1 MATMTIYPSSHTF
14 VSNNAQSADYTSI
27 PHPRTNRAFYMA
39 VTNETAWNNL
49 TAPSGRA
56 VYAEGALLRFSRPNA
71 LKYSRITAAT
81 LHLVVEGLHN
91 YQDSQ
96 GWVSDL
102 YDFCYIATYTT
113 AQPLSNISWS
123 NIKTQGTFGEW
134 TSNGRGNRVS
144 SPLTKDIS
152 ITSLYN
158 GDLSASEFTLCVAV
172 GEFGKDPSTYGSNTV
187 QPESCYLEV
196 TYEAGTQPAPTPL
209 YPKDITLV
217 ESATTLFSWQFNSD
231 TEAVQTAA
239 ELQYKN
245 VNDENYTTVSLTQS
259 GYSYV
264 LNQALPVGSYQWR
277 VKATND
283 AGTSSAYSDVAYF
296 NVIGKPAS
304 PIINEPENK
313 TLTRISWNT
322 TNQQSCEI
330 ILADQTGKELYHETL
345 ATSESL
351 YDPNFF
357 LSGQYLFSVRV
368 MNASMMWSD
377 WAQRAFTISASG
389 PTAATV
395 SLANVAGDPAVTLSY
410 TLPDGISAVLMRSQG
425 GAEKVIAHLSQLDA
439 TYRDDTVAANIAY
452 SYWIRTYDEGYTDTT
467 HINTSISFEGA
478 ILNGTDASLN
488 LKTSDEKFLPH
499 SEDIS
504 RDYALLSLS
513 GREYPMI
520 ERGEFTKVEFSRRF
534 QVSGTHKKVLD
545 ALSKEES
552 LFYRDTK
559 ENAFRAALKRVHYDE
574 YMDNGYIA
582 TLEMIRLNDE
592 EVLLNV

>member
-1 MATMTIYPSSHTF
+1 MPTMTIYPSSHTF
-14 VSNNAQSADYTSI
+14 VSNMAKTADYTGATT
-27 PHPRTNRAFYMA
+27 PRTCYWFANA
-39 VTNETAWNNL
+39 TSSESKWQTAGSNNL
-49 TAPSGRA
+49 YCEATI
-56 VYAEGALLRFSRPNA
+56 LRFQRPNA
-71 LKYSRITAAT
+71 LKYSRILSTT
-81 LHLVVEGLHN
+81 LH
-91 YQDSQ
+91 
-96 GWVSDL
+96 WVLDGYMYVNSREDVNISR
-102 YDFCYIATYTT
+102 FSVATYTT
-113 AQPLSNISWS
+113 SNALSAVAWNNFRTGGVLGDWISG
-123 NIKTQGTFGEW
+123 GT
-134 TSNGRGNRVS
+134 TSTPYINTPYSRD
-144 SPLTKDIS
+144 LS

-158 GDLSASEFTLCVAV
+158 GDLSASEFTLVIAAGSPYTNV
-172 GEFGKDPSTYGSNTV
+172 GTQYENKSYIDTS
-187 QPESCYLEV
+187 SCYLTV
-196 TYEAGTQPAPTPL
+196 TYEEGTQPAPTPL
-209 YPKDITLV
+209 YPKDITLI
-217 ESATTLFSWQFNSD
+217 ESESTLFSWQFNSD

-259 GYSYV
+259 GYSYL
-264 LNQALPVGSYQWR
+264 LNQTLPVGSYQWR
-277 VKATND
+277 VKVTND
-283 AGTSSAYSDVAYF
+283 AGTSSTYSDVAYF

-330 ILADQTGKELYHETL
+330 ILTDQTGKELYHETL
-345 ATSESL
+345 ATNETF
-351 YDPNFF
+351 YDPDFF
-357 LSGQYLFSVRV
+357 LSGQYMFSVRV

-377 WAQRAFTISASG
+377 WTQRAFTISAAG
-389 PTAATV
+389 PTAATA
-395 SLANVAGDPAVTLSY
+395 SLANVAGDPAVTISY
-410 TLPDGISAVLMRSQG
+410 TLPEGISAVLMRSQG
-425 GAEKVIAHLSQLDA
+425 GVEKVIAHLSQLD
-439 TYRDDTVAANIAY
+439 TKYRDDTVAANVAY
-452 SYWIRTYDEGYTDTT
+452 SYWIRTYDEGYTDTA

-534 QVSGTHKKVLD
+534 QVSGTQKKVLD

>member
-1 MATMTIYPSSHTF
+1 MSATTTISVSSHTF
-14 VSNNAQSADYTSI
+14 VSNKAPSADNTGVTN
-27 PHPRTNRAFYMA
+27 PRTSRAFWSA
-39 VTNETAWNNL
+39 TKDNFANWTSA
-49 TAPSGRA
+49 TTSA
-56 VYAEGALLRFSRPNA
+56 VYTDGAILRFQRPIA
-71 LKYSRITAAT
+71 LKYSKILSAT
-81 LHLVVEGLHN
+81 LHLTIDGIYAGEN
-91 YQDSQ
+91 S
-96 GWVSDL
+96 L
-102 YDFCYIATYTT
+102 YNRWYVATYSSES
-113 AQPLSNISWS
+113 ALSSISWS
-123 NIKTQGTFGEW
+123 NFRNLGTLGDW
-134 TSNGRGNRVS
+134 IAGGTPITVS
-144 SPLTKDIS
+144 APQSYDIP

-158 GDLSASEFTLCVAV
+158 GDLSASEFTLCIAAGDMSADLSQTETHIVTA
-172 GEFGKDPSTYGSNTV
+172 STYLT
-187 QPESCYLEV
+187 V

-209 YPKDITLV
+209 YPKDITLI
-217 ESATTLFSWQFNSD
+217 ESPTTLFSWQFNSE

-239 ELQYKN
+239 QLEYKA
-245 VNDENYTTVSLTQS
+245 VDDVNYTVVNLTQS
-259 GYSYV
+259 GYSYT
-264 LNQALPVGSYQWR
+264 LDQALPVGSYQWR
-277 VKATND
+277 VKVTND
-283 AGTSSAYSDVAYF
+283 AGTVSGYSDDAYF

-304 PIINEPENK
+304 PIINEPDNK

-345 ATSESL
+345 ATSESF

-377 WAQRAFTISASG
+377 WAQRAFTISAAG
-389 PTAATV
+389 PTAATA
-395 SLANVAGDPAVTLSY
+395 SLANVAGDPAVTISY
-410 TLPDGISAVLMRSQG
+410 TLPEGISAVLMRSQSG
-425 GAEKVIAHLSQLDA
+425 VKKVIAHLSQLD
-439 TYRDDTVAANIAY
+439 TKYRDDTVAANVAY
-452 SYWIRTYDEGYTDTT
+452 SYWIRTYDEGYTDTA

-534 QVSGTHKKVLD
+534 QVSATQKKVLD